1 MAWPWGRRAAGG
13 ARTVAIGDVHGGL
26 DELRVLLDRIPP
38 LTKRDTIVFLGDYLD
53 RGPDPAGVIDH
64 IRHVLPRRTR
74 AKLVCLRGNHE
85 DAWLRVI
92 DQGWPE
98 FLLPSGNGC
107 LMTLLS
113 FRGRREEGVGPQDFE
128 ALLKGSFFP
137 PDVVEW
143 LRGLPLWYEDEHAI
157 YVHAGLPEADGRF
170 LHPAE
175 VTDLQ
180 PLLWLRTEAFFRGYR
195 GKRVV
200 VGHTTTAFLPQSLSS
215 FTPWDPTDLW
225 LGESVIAI
233 DTGCAVGGFLTAV
246 ELPAV
251 KVYESRDAAPAPT
264 DAVAPGELTATSA
277 AGAPAADA
285 APVDPGRSGR

>member
-143 LRGLPLWYEDEHAI
+143 LRGLGARRATA
-157 YVHAGLPEADGRF
+157 AGCRSAPRRAGTASQGRDARKTRETAS
-170 LHPAE
+170 AE
-175 VTDLQ
+175 V
-180 PLLWLRTEAFFRGYR
+180 E
-195 GKRVV
+195 
-200 VGHTTTAFLPQSLSS
+200 
-215 FTPWDPTDLW
+215 
-225 LGESVIAI
+225 
-233 DTGCAVGGFLTAV
+233 
-246 ELPAV
+246 
-251 KVYESRDAAPAPT
+251 
-264 DAVAPGELTATSA
+264 
-277 AGAPAADA
+277 
-285 APVDPGRSGR
+285 